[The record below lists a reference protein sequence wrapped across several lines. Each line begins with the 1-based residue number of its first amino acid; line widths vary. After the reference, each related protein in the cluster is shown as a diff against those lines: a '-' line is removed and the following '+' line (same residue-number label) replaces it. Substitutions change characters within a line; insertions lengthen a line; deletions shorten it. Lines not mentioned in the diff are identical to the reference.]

1 MANRFEDIIGVTLYE
16 DKDIE
21 HILFWVSN
29 QSKDY
34 METKP
39 IHGSQC
45 RYKGK
50 KDEEFRSR
58 YPSLYEGAFFSI
70 DCIPNY
76 ELIREL
82 SSFGKDLLVIE
93 PKSVQDDVFHRVQQM
108 YEDYLI
114 VRT

>member
-1 MANRFEDIIGVTLYE
+1 MKYKPCNGDLANRFEDIIGVTLYE

-50 KDEEFRSR
+50 KMKNFVVDIHLFMRVH
-58 YPSLYEGAFFSI
+58 FF
-70 DCIPNY
+70 NR
-76 ELIREL
+76 L
-82 SSFGKDLLVIE
+82 
-93 PKSVQDDVFHRVQQM
+93 H
-108 YEDYLI
+108 
-114 VRT
+114 T